1 MKNIRINAQN
11 DIIRKIQLALK
22 SCSYGIG
29 IEAKAD
35 VTIENIAENSQTLIL
50 TPKKERVISENEI
63 FMLGY
68 FVGRDY

>member
-1 MKNIRINAQN
+1 MKDIRINAQN

-22 SCSYGIG
+22 SCSFGIG

-35 VTIENIAENSQTLIL
+35 ISVSNIAENSQTIIFS
-50 TPKKERVISENEI
+50 PKEGKEISAKEI